1 MPKRKREDGS
11 VEAEGAKQKSLRTLQ
26 AEAKVH
32 HGQNLIHRA
41 FKTAKG
47 FERQKLGRRR
57 KTALSKKDDKDVARI
72 DAETEALKA
81 GHIHNATTLKSTL
94 DFNKAAS
101 NYLAKTLLKIK
112 AISESPDRPSN
123 LTLTSQ
129 SSDPAVLNVTAR
141 LCKSNPV
148 REVLP
153 KILSDVET
161 ALGVASKDGPK
172 KTAAS
177 KNESRKAS
185 KIETSDVSQ
194 SDDGQVISDPRT
206 RNGSPDSES
215 EEDDFAG
222 FSDGDLASDDDDDDD
237 DEAFA
242 AFDSRLA
249 SSSDSDDENGPPRSA
264 FDVRALLQAHRSEDE
279 ANDFESDISD
289 SPQPKKGTSRKQSA
303 KEPSISLSPS
313 ASPSPPPPTIKPNA
327 SAFLPSLTMGGYIS
341 GSESA
346 EDVDE
351 PVKKNRRGQR
361 ARQAIWEKKFGK
373 EAKHVKDGGKD
384 GGKGGRNEGW
394 DAKRGATEGGRG
406 GRGGKFGRGG
416 RGGGMSSG
424 RGAAGSGANGV
435 AVGKSKAGEKHRD
448 DDGPL
453 HPSWIAAKK
462 RKEEKDKMA
471 MPFQGK
477 KITFD

>member
-1 MPKRKREDGS
+1 M
-11 VEAEGAKQKSLRTLQ
+11 
-26 AEAKVH
+26 
-32 HGQNLIHRA
+32 
-41 FKTAKG
+41 
-47 FERQKLGRRR
+47 
-57 KTALSKKDDKDVARI
+57 
-72 DAETEALKA
+72 
-81 GHIHNATTLKSTL
+81 
-94 DFNKAAS
+94 
-101 NYLAKTLLKIK
+101 
-112 AISESPDRPSN
+112 
-123 LTLTSQ
+123 
-129 SSDPAVLNVTAR
+129 
-141 LCKSNPV
+141 
-148 REVLP
+148 LP

-161 ALGVASKDGPK
+161 ALDVASKDGPK

-206 RNGSPDSES
+206 RNGSADSES

-222 FSDGDLASDDDDDDD
+222 FSDGDLASDDDDDD
-237 DEAFA
+237 EAFA

-249 SSSDSDDENGPPRSA
+249 SSSESDDEDGPPRSA
-264 FDVRALLQAHRSEDE
+264 FDVRALLQAHGSEDE
-279 ANDFESDISD
+279 ANDSESDISD
-289 SPQPKKGTSRKQSA
+289 SPQPKKGKSRKQST
-303 KEPSISLSPS
+303 KELSISPSPS
-313 ASPSPPPPTIKPNA
+313 ASPSPSPTIKPKA

-384 GGKGGRNEGW
+384 SGKGGRNEGW

-406 GRGGKFGRGG
+406 GRGSKFGRGG

>member
-1 MPKRKREDGS
+1 M
-11 VEAEGAKQKSLRTLQ
+11 
-26 AEAKVH
+26 
-32 HGQNLIHRA
+32 
-41 FKTAKG
+41 
-47 FERQKLGRRR
+47 
-57 KTALSKKDDKDVARI
+57 
-72 DAETEALKA
+72 
-81 GHIHNATTLKSTL
+81 
-94 DFNKAAS
+94 
-101 NYLAKTLLKIK
+101 LKIK

-129 SSDPAVLNVTAR
+129 SSDPAVLNVIAR

-153 KILSDVET
+153 GILNDVET
-161 ALGVASKDGPK
+161 ALGVSSKAGPK
-172 KTAAS
+172 KTAAG

-185 KIETSDVSQ
+185 KVETSDVSQ
-194 SDDGQVISDPRT
+194 SDDEQVIIDPRT
-206 RNGSPDSES
+206 RNGPADSES

-222 FSDGDLASDDDDDDD
+222 FSDGDLASDDDDD
-237 DEAFA
+237 EAFA
-242 AFDSRLA
+242 AFDSCLA
-249 SSSDSDDENGPPRSA
+249 SSSDSDDEDGPPRSA
-264 FDVRALLQAHRSEDE
+264 FDVRALLQAHGSEDE
-279 ANDFESDISD
+279 ANDSESDISD
-289 SPQPKKGTSRKQSA
+289 SPQPKKGTSRKQST
-303 KEPSISLSPS
+303 KEPSISPSPS
-313 ASPSPPPPTIKPNA
+313 ASPSPPPTIKPNA

-384 GGKGGRNEGW
+384 GGKRGRNEGW

-406 GRGGKFGRGG
+406 GRGGRFGRGG

-424 RGAAGSGANGV
+424 REAAGSGANGV